1 VDVRPEAVAERPAW
15 EEPGWVD
22 QATAWIDR
30 HVTRTGEIEVVLTRA
45 WSAVAR
51 VPTTAGEAWF
61 KEDPPALAFEPALTA
76 TLARHRPDLLP
87 EVIAFEGS
95 RLLTSDAGCRLRTQ
109 LDKGGPAPSWEELLA
124 GYAQLQIDVAPNAAE
139 ALVLGTIDAR
149 PQVLEQLSTE
159 LPGHGRR
166 AAAVRQAVDG
176 LGRMIPETIVH
187 TEAHDGNFFIRDGH
201 VRLLDWAEAVVSH
214 PFVGPVLPLR
224 FAADRVGAAPGSPE
238 VERLRD
244 AYLEPFTQF
253 GPPAALRRAFEEGYL
268 LGTLVRALSW
278 HAVLA
283 PHDKAVSVEL
293 GDPVAAWLELF
304 DGVVNGTITL
314 GGA

>member
-1 VDVRPEAVAERPAW
+1 M
-15 EEPGWVD
+15 
-22 QATAWIDR
+22 
-30 HVTRTGEIEVVLTRA
+30 
-45 WSAVAR
+45 
-51 VPTTAGEAWF
+51 
-61 KEDPPALAFEPALTA
+61 
-76 TLARHRPDLLP
+76 
-87 EVIAFEGS
+87 
-95 RLLTSDAGCRLRTQ
+95 
-109 LDKGGPAPSWEELLA
+109 
-124 GYAQLQIDVAPNAAE
+124 
-139 ALVLGTIDAR
+139 
-149 PQVLEQLSTE
+149 LEQLSAE
-159 LPGHGRR
+159 LPGQGRR

-224 FAADRVGAAPGSPE
+224 FAAERVGAAPGSPE

-253 GPPAALRRAFEEGYL
+253 GPPAALGGRSRTATCSARSCGRSR
-268 LGTLVRALSW
+268 GTRCSCRTDQ
-278 HAVLA
+278 AVA
-283 PHDKAVSVEL
+283 VEL

-304 DGVVNGTITL
+304 DGVATGTTTL

>member
-15 EEPGWVD
+15 EEPGWLD

-30 HVTRTGEIEVVLTRA
+30 HVTRTGDVEVVLARA

-51 VPTTAGEAWF
+51 VPTSAGEAWF

-76 TLARHRPDLLP
+76 MLARRRPDLLP
-87 EVIAFEGS
+87 EVIAFEGP
-95 RLLTSDAGCRLRTQ
+95 RLLTNDAGRRLRTQ
-109 LDKGGPAPSWEELLA
+109 LDERGPAPSWEELLA
-124 GYAQLQIDVAPNAAE
+124 DYAQLQIDLAPDADE
-139 ALVLGTIDAR
+139 ALALGTLDAR
-149 PQVLEQLSTE
+149 PELLERLSGE
-159 LPGHGRR
+159 LPGHERR
-166 AAAVRQAVDG
+166 AAAIRRALHG
-176 LGRMIPETIVH
+176 LGRMVPDTVVH
-187 TEAHDGNFFIRDGH
+187 TEAHDGNLFIRDGH

-224 FAADRVGAAPGSPE
+224 FAAERVGAVPGSPE

-253 GPPAALRRAFEEGYL
+253 GPPAALRSAFEDGYL
-268 LGTLVRALSW
+268 LGTLARALSW

-283 PHDKAVSVEL
+283 PHDQAAAVEL

-304 DGVVNGTITL
+304 DGVAAGTITL
-314 GGA
+314 GEA